1 MSLATAILVTACAA
15 PQTAAPSPTPL
26 YTYDLSTPQPTASR
40 APAMFAPVTAPA
52 VDANCGATAVVQG
65 DIPDTLVTWAGH
77 NAPTG
82 LPYAVARPAIAA
94 AFLFGYPLH
103 VRAAGASA
111 TNKIL
116 WVVGTA
122 RTGDLAIQGTPLG
135 RSAPIDLLYR

>member
-1 MSLATAILVTACAA
+1 
-15 PQTAAPSPTPL
+15 
-26 YTYDLSTPQPTASR
+26 
-40 APAMFAPVTAPA
+40 MFAPVTAPA

-122 RTGDLAIQGTPLG
+122 RTGDLAIEGTPLG
-135 RSAPIDLLYR
+135 RSAPVVRYSFPPNSGPGEIYPSGVDVPEPGCWSFTLRWAGQTASIDLLYR